1 MKKGLTLLF
10 ATVHFFQAFA
20 QTDSLKWVKEINE
33 QVWKPFVTSFT
44 SGNNEG
50 FKALHSKRITR
61 VIVDDNVIKD
71 FDKYFPPAQ
80 NKPNPTAIGSTNN
93 NTQRLFELRFDKRIA
108 NGNKAWETGYYKG
121 TVAEPGKEARVYYG
135 RFFVVLEK
143 ENGIWKII
151 VDADTGKEATRE
163 NFEAAAPME

>member
-1 MKKGLTLLF
+1 MKKRLLPFLAILLF
-10 ATVHFFQAFA
+10 LQAQA
-20 QTDSLKWVKEINE
+20 QSDSIKWVKEINE
-33 QVWKPFVTSFT
+33 QIWRPFVASLT

-61 VIVDDNVIKD
+61 VLVDDNVIKD

-80 NKPNPTAIGSTNN
+80 KKSNSANNK
-93 NTQRLFELRFDKRIA
+93 NTQLLFELRFDKRIA
-108 NGNKAWETGYYKG
+108 NGKKAWETGYYKG
-121 TVAEPGKEARVYYG
+121 TVTGSGKETRTYYG
-135 RFFVVLEK
+135 RFFVALEK
-143 ENGIWKII
+143 ENGRWKII